1 MRAVLQPLSDV
12 LFGIRNRRDI
22 ARAAELIRQR
32 RTTAVFVT
40 SLLRPRE
47 IKMATALRKAGWSV
61 VLLYKRTTPFTPDDY
76 FDVAIQASTDSEL
89 HRTAKALQPR
99 VCHVF
104 SGAVDDLLL
113 RFCRDKPGPV
123 VVDVNDVFCP
133 SLFNYL
139 QERFAPT
146 RECLEKADAICAR
159 DLQPKFAERYDG
171 FRLPRDV
178 LLFSEYT
185 WRNELED
192 LRTANR
198 PDPDE
203 VRVVSVG
210 TISLE
215 SQGWYDSGLLQLACM
230 LAAQKIHLHI
240 YPNWFYRHA
249 HGSAFNLNLK
259 AHFTDFFRLQEETP
273 YLHVHESLPLD
284 ELARELPQYDF
295 GIISGGCQE
304 FGQKLKFLTDKYM
317 HACYSGR
324 ISDYL
329 DAGLPIL
336 INREVAFNHR
346 LLQRYGVAVDLA
358 GILEPGFRDRLLAI
372 KRDRAWTERV
382 QAAARRLSLNEQSR
396 RLTRFYEHIA
406 GDDQFR
412 PSPLP
417 SWITR
422 GQRLPIIGR
431 SLRRLDR
438 ELLDWAANT
447 PTAEVRK
454 AKLRLQA
461 EVLALRNQVGQL
473 RAEVKTDG
481 MAINDIAGLLNWSNI
496 RDDHERNNGF
506 AELVGQIQLC
516 ASHQL
521 RGPNDAGQIEA
532 GSARFPRTIS
542 VAWQLLNQKNLD
554 QLLKGG
560 YDNFKRTIALNYFTF
575 PIQAG
580 DPQIAWLEAKLSP
593 AERGDSWKAAQ
604 SLPDDPSF
612 HLANQVYY
620 RYFVLLLWTYAR
632 RVDRLE
638 LLDRLQEPAEGN
650 PVLVP
655 TGGRPAS
662 QDVANSLVEYY
673 SMREGVAFERCT
685 NVLEIGGGYGRNAQL
700 ALDLH
705 RDIHYTLVDIPP
717 ALYVAQ
723 RYLSSVFRNRPI
735 FSVRDFSSYED
746 VREEIERC
754 SIVFLLPH
762 QLSMMP
768 AARFDLA
775 LSISSLGEMT
785 REQIE
790 YYFAEIGR
798 VTRGHFYTKQW
809 KKSQN
814 PFDGL
819 VLTEKDYPFRPRW
832 RKLYSRECAV
842 QSDFFEALY
851 EIGRA
856 E

>member
-1 MRAVLQPLSDV
+1 M
-12 LFGIRNRRDI
+12 
-22 ARAAELIRQR
+22 
-32 RTTAVFVT
+32 FVT
-40 SLLRPRE
+40 SLLRARE
-47 IKMATALRKAGWSV
+47 IKMATALRNAGWTV
-61 VLLYKRTTPFTPDDY
+61 ILLYKRTTPFTPDDY

-113 RFCRDKPGPV
+113 RFCRDKPGAV

-133 SLFNYL
+133 SMFNYL

-185 WRNELED
+185 WGNELAD
-192 LRTANR
+192 PGTANR
-198 PDPDE
+198 RDPDE

-215 SQGWYDSGLLQLACM
+215 SQGWYDSGLLQLARM
-230 LAAQKIHLHI
+230 LAEQRIHLHI
-240 YPNWFYRHA
+240 YPHWFYRDA
-249 HGSAFNLNLK
+249 PGTSFNFNLK
-259 AHFTDFFRLQEETP
+259 ADFVDFLRLQEETP

-284 ELARELPQYDF
+284 DLARELPQYDF
-295 GIISGGCQE
+295 GIISGGCRE

-317 HACYSGR
+317 NACYSGR

-336 INREVAFNHR
+336 INREVAFNYR
-346 LLQRYGVAVDLA
+346 FLQRYGVAVDLA
-358 GILEPGFRDRLLAI
+358 GILKPGFRDRLLAI
-372 KRDRAWTERV
+372 KQDRAWTERV
-382 QAAARRLSLNEQSR
+382 EAAARRLSLSEQSR
-396 RLTRFYEHIA
+396 RLTRFYERITS
-406 GDDQFR
+406 GDQFK

-417 SWITR
+417 SWITK
-422 GQRLPIIGR
+422 GQRLPIIGP
-431 SLRRLDR
+431 SLQRLDR

-454 AKLRLQA
+454 AKVRLQA

-473 RAEVKTDG
+473 RDEVKTDG

-496 RDDHERNNGF
+496 LDDHERNNGF
-506 AELVGQIQLC
+506 AELLRQIHLC
-516 ASHQL
+516 TSHRP
-521 RGPNDAGQIEA
+521 RGPHGGAGQIEA
-532 GSARFPRTIS
+532 GSAAAARTIS

-580 DPQIAWLEAKLSP
+580 DPQIASLEAKLSP
-593 AERGDSWKAAQ
+593 AESRSCWEAAQ
-604 SLPDDPSF
+604 RLPDDPSF
-612 HLANQVYY
+612 QLANQVYY

-632 RVDRLE
+632 RVDGLE
-638 LLDRLQEPAEGN
+638 LLGRLQEPAEGN

-655 TGGRPAS
+655 TGGQPAC
-662 QDVANSLVEYY
+662 QDLANSLVEYY
-673 SMREGVAFERCT
+673 SMREGVAFERCS

-700 ALDLH
+700 VLDLH
-705 RDIHYTLVDIPP
+705 PDIHYTLVDIPP

-723 RYLSSVFRNRPI
+723 RYLSSVFRNRPT

-762 QLSMMP
+762 QLAMMP

-775 LSISSLGEMT
+775 LSISSFGEMT

-798 VTRGHFYTKQW
+798 GTRGHFYMKQW

-832 RKLYSRECAV
+832 RKLYSREGAV
-842 QSDFFEALY
+842 QSDFFEALH
-851 EIGRA
+851 EIGGA
-856 E
+856 A